1 MPYRLVIG
9 HLQTRVLAQFNGL
22 MTNQHGLLLLHPY
35 LLHGFVVMVEP
46 QSLQSIMRKLFAS
59 LIVVLLFASV
69 CGAQTPP
76 TGIVKLQYA
85 LDKISFQHD
94 NGVNAD
100 LATLMLYKLYMN
112 GSVTTLS
119 GVKCIGTAKP
129 WNCEAPAP
137 LFVVGN
143 NLLEIT
149 VTPSTTDGESPK
161 STQLVVFYGVS
172 QKEIV
177 TNTESQS
184 VIKCRPGSYEMLR
197 FIDATKIMPAV
208 NAATKHVAY
217 MFATSNAVYAI
228 ICTLLEPG
236 T

>member
-9 HLQTRVLAQFNGL
+9 HLLTKVLAQFNGL

-35 LLHGFVVMVEP
+35 LLRGFVLTVEP
-46 QSLQSIMRKLFAS
+46 QSSLLIMRKLFAS
-59 LIVVLLFASV
+59 LILLLLPIHTW
-69 CGAQTPP
+69 AQAPP
-76 TGIVKLQYA
+76 TAIVKLQYA
-85 LDKISFQHD
+85 VDKISFTHD

-112 GSVTTLS
+112 GTVTTLN
-119 GVKCIGTAKP
+119 GVKCIGTVKP
-129 WNCEAPAP
+129 WNCEAPSP
-137 LFVVGN
+137 NFVVGN
-143 NLLEIT
+143 NLLEVT
-149 VTPSTTDGESPK
+149 VTPSTTEGESPK

-172 QKEIV
+172 QKEII

-184 VIKCRPGSYEMLR
+184 IIKCRPGSYEMLR

-228 ICTLLEPG
+228 ICSLLEPG

>member
-1 MPYRLVIG
+1 
-9 HLQTRVLAQFNGL
+9 
-22 MTNQHGLLLLHPY
+22 
-35 LLHGFVVMVEP
+35 MVEP
-46 QSLQSIMRKLFAS
+46 QSLLSIMRKLLVLSFLLVAS
-59 LIVVLLFASV
+59 I
-69 CGAQTPP
+69 CEAQTPP

-85 LDKISFQHD
+85 LDKISFTHD

-112 GSVTTLS
+112 GSVTTLN
-119 GVKCIGTAKP
+119 GVKCIGTVKP

-149 VTPSTTDGESPK
+149 VTPNSTDGESQK

-172 QKEIV
+172 QKEII

-197 FIDATKIMPAV
+197 FTDATKIMPAV
-208 NAATKHVAY
+208 NTTTKHVTS

-228 ICTLLEPG
+228 LCTLLEPG